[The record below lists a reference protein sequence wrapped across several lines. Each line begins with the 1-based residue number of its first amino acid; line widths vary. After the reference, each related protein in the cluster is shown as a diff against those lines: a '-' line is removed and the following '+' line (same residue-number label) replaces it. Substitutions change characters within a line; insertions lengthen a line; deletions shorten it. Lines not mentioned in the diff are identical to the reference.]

1 MRNLITKLV
10 IILCLAIGFISCKDN
25 NDEPK
30 IENKE
35 ANRTILVYMVATN
48 TLSGYDKMDI
58 QEMLMA
64 ANDIDLSKNN
74 IIVYHCSKSSNPK
87 LIQITNKNGITTE
100 EILKEYSD
108 QYSSLEKVRFSEVFM
123 DIKKFAPAKDYG
135 LILWS
140 HAMSWTPSRILID
153 NNVSPTYFGD
163 DYGKHLNIDQL
174 ADAIPN
180 DLFSFIWMDC
190 CYMASIECAYE
201 LRNKCQWYIAYPT
214 EILSNGMPY
223 NLTLAYLTKENID
236 IVGAAE
242 ATFNYFNDSYDLNY
256 CTISVVDMSQLNRVA
271 EATKVL
277 MSTFKPIDTK
287 DLQKFSRGSQG
298 PYYDFAQY
306 VYQASV
312 NTDNFS
318 EKYANFTSALNNA
331 IVYKN
336 YTAKFLNLKINQ
348 CSGLSTHAVMYDG
361 SDNEKYYY
369 TLDWFNDIYPK
380 LEQN

>member
-1 MRNLITKLV
+1 MRNLINKLV

-87 LIQITNKNGITTE
+87 LIQI
-100 EILKEYSD
+100 
-108 QYSSLEKVRFSEVFM
+108 M

-190 CYMASIECAYE
+190 C
-201 LRNKCQWYIAYPT
+201 
-214 EILSNGMPY
+214 
-223 NLTLAYLTKENID
+223 
-236 IVGAAE
+236 
-242 ATFNYFNDSYDLNY
+242 
-256 CTISVVDMSQLNRVA
+256 
-271 EATKVL
+271 
-277 MSTFKPIDTK
+277 
-287 DLQKFSRGSQG
+287 
-298 PYYDFAQY
+298 
-306 VYQASV
+306 
-312 NTDNFS
+312 
-318 EKYANFTSALNNA
+318 
-331 IVYKN
+331 
-336 YTAKFLNLKINQ
+336 
-348 CSGLSTHAVMYDG
+348 
-361 SDNEKYYY
+361 
-369 TLDWFNDIYPK
+369 
-380 LEQN
+380 